1 MDEKV
6 ATRENLRKALKR
18 EEEYKIIAHWI
29 YEECNSPI
37 GEINMNKAQ
46 RTQKQ
51 TKSLDHLNRC
61 KAKNGQV
68 KKTT

>member
-37 GEINMNKAQ
+37 SEIKWLLKRAEDSDDSIKDTYEEILTNE
-46 RTQKQ
+46 
-51 TKSLDHLNRC
+51 
-61 KAKNGQV
+61 
-68 KKTT
+68 

>member
-37 GEINMNKAQ
+37 GEIKWLLKRADDLLSFSDDSI
-46 RTQKQ
+46 RDTYEEVLKE
-51 TKSLDHLNRC
+51 
-61 KAKNGQV
+61 
-68 KKTT
+68 

>member
-1 MDEKV
+1 MNEKV

-37 GEINMNKAQ
+37 SEIKWLLKRADDLLSFSDDSIKD
-46 RTQKQ
+46 TYEEVLKE
-51 TKSLDHLNRC
+51 
-61 KAKNGQV
+61 
-68 KKTT
+68 

>member
-6 ATRENLRKALKR
+6 ATREHLRKALKR

-37 GEINMNKAQ
+37 SEIKWLLKRAEDSDDSIKDTYEEILTNE
-46 RTQKQ
+46 
-51 TKSLDHLNRC
+51 
-61 KAKNGQV
+61 
-68 KKTT
+68 

>member
-1 MDEKV
+1 MEEKV

-37 GEINMNKAQ
+37 SEIKWLLKRAEDSDDSIKDTYEEILTNE
-46 RTQKQ
+46 
-51 TKSLDHLNRC
+51 
-61 KAKNGQV
+61 
-68 KKTT
+68 

>member
-37 GEINMNKAQ
+37 SEIKWLLKRADDSDDSIKD
-46 RTQKQ
+46 TYEEILKE
-51 TKSLDHLNRC
+51 
-61 KAKNGQV
+61 
-68 KKTT
+68 